1 MSKARTLA
9 DLLSTGGI
17 LEDGI
22 VSATE
27 IDGVTSDSTEL
38 NLLDGVTATTD
49 EINRL
54 DVTTLGTAEN
64 SKVLTSS
71 ASGTTTLPS
80 SHMLV
85 INGDLATGSDG
96 LVDINSNMNFSP
108 SNSTRSFSFTTE
120 SGGLRYHN
128 NTFTTTGA
136 NLGYSNMLTITA
148 TGNITISTGKI
159 NNNGAHCLL
168 LLDAAG
174 YSVTWNISPLVWINN
189 AGTAPAIAASGT
201 YTGVFFWSD
210 GTTVFA
216 ATVGNGT

>member
-38 NLLDGVTATTD
+38 NLLDGVTATTAD
-49 EINRL
+49 INRL
-54 DVTTLGTAEN
+54 DIATEGTAEN
-64 SKVLTSS
+64 SKVLTTS

-85 INGDLATGSDG
+85 INGDLVTGSDG
-96 LVDINSNMNFSP
+96 LVDINSDMRFSP
-108 SNSTRSFSFTTE
+108 TSSTKSFSFTTE
-120 SGGLRYHN
+120 SGGLRYRHG
-128 NTFTTTGA
+128 TYSTTGI
-136 NLGYSNMLTITA
+136 NLGYSNMVRATA
-148 TGNITISTGKI
+148 VGNFSVNTGNINISGS
-159 NNNGAHCLL
+159 HCLL

-174 YSVTWNISPLVWINN
+174 YSVTWNISPLVWVNN

-201 YTGVFFWSD
+201 YTCVFFWSD
-210 GTTVFA
+210 GTTVFG

>member
-64 SKVLTSS
+64 SKVLTT
-71 ASGTTTLPS
+71 SGTGYTTIPS
-80 SHMLV
+80 SHTLV
-85 INGDLATGSDG
+85 VNGNLATGSDG
-96 LVDINSNMNFSP
+96 LVDINSNINFSP
-108 SNSTRSFSFTTE
+108 SSSTKSFSFTTE
-120 SGGLRYHN
+120 SGGLRYNN
-128 NTFTTTGA
+128 NTLSTTGV
-136 NLGYSNMLTITA
+136 NLGYSNMLTVTA
-148 TGNITISTGKI
+148 TGNFTVNTGNINIS
-159 NNNGAHCLL
+159 GAHCLL

-189 AGTAPAIAASGT
+189 AGTAPSIAPSGT
-201 YTGVFFWSD
+201 YTSVFFWSN
-210 GTTVFA
+210 GTTVFG